1 MILNKKIKKICVVVN
16 SRANYARVKSLLL
29 AIKKSRNL
37 QLILVVGA
45 SATLFRFGEVHKII
59 KKDKFSIDE
68 RLFSVVE
75 GDDLIGMSKTIGL
88 SIIELSNI
96 IRKKKPDLVVA
107 IADRYENLS
116 VAIAASYMNIP
127 VAHIQGGETTGSID
141 EKVRHAITKM
151 SDIHFVSTKR
161 SKLFVKKMGENN
173 SAVFLTGCPSI
184 DLAKIKDYNL
194 PKNFFNSIGSGANFY
209 TNENYILV
217 VQHPVTT
224 EFNDA
229 NIQIDQTIEAIK
241 IFHSK
246 TKYKVVWLWP
256 NIDAG
261 SDTFSKKIRMFK
273 ETNPKY
279 VRFIKNFTPENYV
292 KVMKKSKCI
301 VGNSSSGIREASFL
315 GVPSVNIGTRQSDR
329 ERGPNVLDVGYEK
342 SEILKSII
350 KQVGKKYKKSFIYG
364 RGDAGKKIA
373 NIISKTNFKISKK
386 LSYLKK

>member
-16 SRANYARVKSLLL
+16 SRANYARVKSLLV
-29 AIKKSRNL
+29 AIKKNKNL

-59 KKDKFSIDE
+59 KKDKFKIDD

-161 SKLFVKKMGENN
+161 AKNFVKNMGEVG

-184 DLAKIKDYNL
+184 DLAKIKDYSL
-194 PKNFFNSIGSGANFY
+194 PQNFFNNTGSGANFH

-229 NIQIDQTIEAIK
+229 NKQIDQTIEAIK
-241 IFHSK
+241 NFHAK
-246 TKYKVVWLWP
+246 TKYKVIWLWP

-273 ETNPKY
+273 ETNPDY
-279 VRFIKNFTPENYV
+279 VRFIKNFTPESYI
-292 KVMKKSKCI
+292 KVMKKSKCV

-315 GVPSVNIGTRQSDR
+315 GVPTVNIGTRQSDR
-329 ERGPNVLDVGYEK
+329 ERGPNVIDVGYEK
-342 SEILKSII
+342 KDILRSIM
-350 KQVGKKYKKSFIYG
+350 KQIGKRYKKSFIYG
-364 RGDAGKKIA
+364 KGNAGRKIA
-373 NIISKTNFKISKK
+373 KIISNTKFKISKK
-386 LSYLKK
+386 LSYLNK